1 MKLLNICALILLL
14 SCLFCDTPYADTDT
28 EEKLSK
34 IGFIKNNTSN
44 VRAGDNINYEILCKL
59 KKGDP
64 VKLTGKRY
72 SWYKIDLPRK
82 AYVYIKDDYV
92 DLNHEKG
99 EKIGEVNAARVNL
112 RAGPG
117 TKYSILGQV
126 SKPESLRVIS
136 KEEGG
141 WYKIEPPQGASGWV
155 HSNQIA
161 LSFVEKN
168 EIKEVKKIDKIKE
181 KEELKTIEKAEKKE
195 DSVTVAKKEIPPKI
209 KRKGSE
215 TIKLERVAKPS
226 ISGGNLTFS
235 NKNK

>member
-1 MKLLNICALILLL
+1 MRLVRTGVLILVL
-14 SCLFCDTPYADTDT
+14 SCFFCDTLYANTDANAT
-28 EEKLSK
+28 DAEEKLPR
-34 IGFIKNNTSN
+34 IGFIKNKVSN

-59 KKGDP
+59 EKGDP
-64 VKLTGKRY
+64 VKLIDKRY
-72 SWYKIDLPRK
+72 SWYKINLPRE

-92 DLNHEKG
+92 DLNYEKG
-99 EKIGEVNAARVNL
+99 KKIGEVNALRVNL

-141 WYKIEPPQGASGWV
+141 WYKIEPPQGTGGWV
-155 HSNQIA
+155 HSKQIA
-161 LSFVEKN
+161 LSFVEKD
-168 EIKEVKKIDKIKE
+168 EIKKIE
-181 KEELKTIEKAEKKE
+181 QVEEKK
-195 DSVTVAKKEIPPKI
+195 DAVTVAKKETSPKI

-215 TIKLERVAKPS
+215 KIKLERMPGPS
-226 ISGGNLTFS
+226 LSGGNLTFS

>member
-1 MKLLNICALILLL
+1 MRLVKVGVLALLL
-14 SCLFCDTPYADTDT
+14 SCLFCDTPYANTDA
-28 EEKLSK
+28 EEKLSR
-34 IGFIKNNTSN
+34 IGFIKNDLSN

-64 VKLTGKRY
+64 VKLIGKRY
-72 SWYKIDLPRK
+72 SWYKIDLPRN

-92 DLNHEKG
+92 DLDHEKG
-99 EKIGEVNAARVNL
+99 EKIGKVNTVRVNL

-117 TKYSILGQV
+117 TKHSILGQV

-136 KEEGG
+136 REEGG

-155 HSNQIA
+155 HSSQIA
-161 LSFVEKN
+161 LSFVEKD
-168 EIKEVKKIDKIKE
+168 EIKEVEQIDKI
-181 KEELKTIEKAEKKE
+181 EKKE
-195 DSVTVAKKEIPPKI
+195 KPGTVVKKEAAPKI

-215 TIKLERVAKPS
+215 KIKLERVPMPS

-235 NKNK
+235 DKDK

>member
-1 MKLLNICALILLL
+1 MRLTKIGVLILML
-14 SCLFCDTPYADTDT
+14 SYLFCDTPYASTGA
-28 EEKLSK
+28 EEKLPR
-34 IGFIKNNTSN
+34 IGFIKNDLSN

-64 VKLTGKRY
+64 VKLIGKRY
-72 SWYKIDLPRK
+72 SWYKIDLPRN

-92 DLNHEKG
+92 DLDHEKG
-99 EKIGEVNAARVNL
+99 EKIGKVNTVRVNL

-117 TKYSILGQV
+117 TKHSILGQV

-141 WYKIEPPQGASGWV
+141 WYRIEPPQGASGWV

-161 LSFVEKN
+161 LSFVEKD
-168 EIKEVKKIDKIKE
+168 EIEE
-181 KEELKTIEKAEKKE
+181 KEELETVEKVEEKEDTVTVVKKE
-195 DSVTVAKKEIPPKI
+195 AEPKI

-215 TIKLERVAKPS
+215 KIKLERVSMPS
-226 ISGGNLTFS
+226 VSGGNLTFS
-235 NKNK
+235 DKNK